1 MLACLC
7 QLAASLT
14 ISLPEPVLEGT
25 NLVITC
31 ITSGVGAGA
40 VSLLRNGQGSGVSGV
55 IQSNT
60 SVRVF
65 DLGAVD
71 RSSSG
76 IMFQC
81 VDTFDNAMSAVVT
94 LDVQCE

>member
-14 ISLPEPVLEGT
+14 ISLPDPVLEGT
-25 NLVITC
+25 NLVIAC

-40 VSLLRNGQGSGVSGV
+40 VVLLENGQISGNTGV
-55 IQSNT
+55 VQSNT

-65 DLGAVD
+65 DLGTVD
-71 RSSSG
+71 RSRSG
-76 IMFQC
+76 VFRC
-81 VDTFDNAMSAVVT
+81 VDTFDNAMSAEVT
-94 LDVQCE
+94 LDVQCK

>member
-1 MLACLC
+1 M
-7 QLAASLT
+7 
-14 ISLPEPVLEGT
+14 IS
-25 NLVITC
+25 C
-31 ITSGVGAGA
+31 ITSGVGAA
-40 VSLLRNGQGSGVSGV
+40 SVSLLRNGLGSGVSGV
-55 IQSNT
+55 IQSNV
-60 SVRVF
+60 SVIVF

-94 LDVQCE
+94 LDVQCELN